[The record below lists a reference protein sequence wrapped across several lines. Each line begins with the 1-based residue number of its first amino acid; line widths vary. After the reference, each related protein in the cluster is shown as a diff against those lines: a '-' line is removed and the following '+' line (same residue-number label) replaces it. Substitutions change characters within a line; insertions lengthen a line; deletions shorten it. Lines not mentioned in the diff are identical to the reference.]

1 MGPAEW
7 GLLVL
12 HSVLWGS
19 GFFFA
24 AVALR
29 ELPTATIVAM
39 RLIPACVLFAL
50 ILAALGPR
58 LPATLG
64 EWGRIA
70 VIGAANSALPMLLV
84 VWAQRH
90 VASGVA
96 AVFVAS
102 SPIFTAL
109 LAHLLTSDEKL
120 SWLKSAGLATGL
132 AGVAI
137 LVGASSFDGSLIAK
151 LVLIVAAICFALAG
165 ILARPLAGYHPIA
178 IAAGQSFTAF
188 ALSAPLML
196 IVDQPWTLAW
206 PSWPAAAAVAGHGI
220 LGTTFAAICFF
231 TLIRRAGATNAMLV
245 TLLLPLTPT
254 VLGALYLGEVLTLRE
269 VVGGLVIAAALLLID
284 GRLPRRL
291 LGRG

>member
-39 RLIPACVLFAL
+39 RLIPACLIFAVVLY
-50 ILAALGPR
+50 ALGHR
-58 LPATLG
+58 LPATRG
-64 EWGRIA
+64 EWGRLTL
-70 VIGAANSALPMLLV
+70 IGAANSAVPMLLV

-90 VASGVA
+90 VPSGVA

-137 LVGASSFDGSLIAK
+137 LVGASRFDGSLIAK
-151 LVLIVAAICFALAG
+151 LVLIAAAICFALAG
-165 ILARPLAGYHPIA
+165 ILARPLAGHAPIT
-178 IAAGQSFTAF
+178 IAACQTFTAF
-188 ALSAPLML
+188 ALSLPLML
-196 IVDQPWTLAW
+196 IADQPWTLQW
-206 PSWPAAAAVAGHGI
+206 PSWLAIGSVVGHGV

-245 TLLLPLTPT
+245 TLLLPITPT
-254 VLGALYLGEVLTLRE
+254 VLGAIFLGEALAARE
-269 VVGGLVIAAALLLID
+269 VAGGLVIAAALLLID

-291 LGRG
+291 LKRA